1 MPAGNKSILIIDDE
15 EDLCYLLANL
25 LRAQGFEV
33 QTEFTLTDGSAA
45 IRRQPPDWV
54 ILDNDLPDGQGW
66 EKLEEFRAIAPHA
79 GFIMIS
85 ANPDAILTELLE
97 KVHYLM
103 KPIHVNNIISLIRA
117 AI

>member
-1 MPAGNKSILIIDDE
+1 MSAGDKNILIIDDE

-25 LRAQGFEV
+25 LRAQGFV
-33 QTEFTLTDGSAA
+33 VKTEFTLAGGYAA
-45 IRRQPPDWV
+45 IRRQPFDWV

-66 EKLEEFRAIAPHA
+66 EKLEELRAMAPHSS
-79 GFIMIS
+79 FILIS
-85 ANPDAILTELLE
+85 ANPDAIPSKLLE

-103 KPIHVNNIISLIRA
+103 KPIHVNSIISLIRA

>member
-1 MPAGNKSILIIDDE
+1 MSAGSKTVLIIDDE

-25 LRAQGFEV
+25 LRAQGFVV
-33 QTEFTLTDGSAA
+33 QTEFTLAAGLAA
-45 IRRQPPDWV
+45 IRRQPSDWV

-66 EKLEEFRAIAPHA
+66 EKLEEFRAMAPHS

-85 ANPDAILTELLE
+85 ANPDAILSELLE

-103 KPIHVNNIISLIRA
+103 KPIHVNSIISLIRA